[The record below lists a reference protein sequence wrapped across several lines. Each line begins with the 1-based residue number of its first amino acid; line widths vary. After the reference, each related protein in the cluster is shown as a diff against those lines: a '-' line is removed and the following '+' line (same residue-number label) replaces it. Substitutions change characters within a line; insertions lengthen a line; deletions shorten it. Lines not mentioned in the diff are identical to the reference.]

1 MKRGLD
7 LTADYAERLAK
18 LMDVINDRF
27 TGFKSRYLRIRIWDI
42 IRTRR
47 AVITDNVH
55 NVISY
60 LYARPWK
67 HCDRYYSTDRFVSRN
82 GLEFEGKALGREF
95 FEYILNIFFFINAY
109 TSSNIVRFEF

>member
-60 LYARPWK
+60 LYGPENIAI
-67 HCDRYYSTDRFVSRN
+67 STNTDRFH
-82 GLEFEGKALGREF
+82 K
-95 FEYILNIFFFINAY
+95 
-109 TSSNIVRFEF
+109 TD

>member
-67 HCDRYYSTDRFVSRN
+67 HCDRHQHSIDSFRFKTD
-82 GLEFEGKALGREF
+82 
-95 FEYILNIFFFINAY
+95 
-109 TSSNIVRFEF
+109 